1 MIMITQNVKT
11 SKKCSGLGDRNMERW
26 SESGI
31 ESGLILSKIEGP
43 PPPSSKPSSIADK
56 RKQSI
61 FVIDREVTDR
71 FTSTS
76 NPFER
81 SNEEERIIP
90 ALIWKPIN
98 SAKHNPNHLKITSS
112 SSSSQQNRAPQSS
125 QDRALHRQNRR
136 ANERAA
142 SSAASQAPPSV
153 INPFGVTGQRQEN
166 QMIQPDI
173 EKTEEVELVRLY
185 PLSMSSLG
193 GADGQGLP
201 ALPHVVDDVSKHFAQ
216 CIVCFEQK
224 IFSMYPD
231 FCYKNFRVS
240 GDGINKSNPRHPHKV
255 CNVCLEHHISSSITN
270 TGKLFV
276 RCPFYNCN
284 RSLQTLELQS
294 YLSTNEYNLFVKR
307 LKEAEEFAQ
316 QSGLQDLNDDDI
328 ASLGGVD
335 GLELR
340 MCPTC
345 SIRIEK
351 NEGCSSM
358 ICYRCGSNFS
368 WGSAALVKKAPPKPK
383 PKPKPNQQKGN
394 NNNNNN
400 NNNNQPF
407 ENEQIYQSIPK
418 VPPPQTKLW
427 EQQQQIQLEIG
438 RQQRKNQTYQ
448 MIESTN
454 AKFNHVINGRSAGF
468 DPDRFKKANF
478 SQSSSLMSNS
488 TPTKNTFPTTSTS
501 ASSTSPLIVASS
513 KNIYES
519 SKPFHHD
526 EVHSNSS
533 QSGGSIIPPSSLSP
547 PSSSSSSS
555 KSYKTMKGS
564 PMSRKQPEAQPPNS
578 LDFLDESLMD
588 DILQDIGL

>member
-1 MIMITQNVKT
+1 MGNKP
-11 SKKCSGLGDRNMERW
+11 GRENE
-26 SESGI
+26 E
-31 ESGLILSKIEGP
+31 E
-43 PPPSSKPSSIADK
+43 PSAPSSITLKPSRLAKAGATSLGGRDNYDQK
-56 RKQSI
+56 APSTTTQNSHSTNSTYQSSMTSLSDSSKQTK
-61 FVIDREVTDR
+61 VKGDH
-71 FTSTS
+71 
-76 NPFER
+76 
-81 SNEEERIIP
+81 
-90 ALIWKPIN
+90 
-98 SAKHNPNHLKITSS
+98 HNTFNTTPSS
-112 SSSSQQNRAPQSS
+112 SSTTKNMNTKEVSS
-125 QDRALHRQNRR
+125 
-136 ANERAA
+136 
-142 SSAASQAPPSV
+142 
-153 INPFGVTGQRQEN
+153 
-166 QMIQPDI
+166 I
-173 EKTEEVELVRLY
+173 EKTCLVE
-185 PLSMSSLG
+185 
-193 GADGQGLP
+193 D
-201 ALPHVVDDVSKHFAQ
+201 
-216 CIVCFEQK
+216 
-224 IFSMYPD
+224 FS
-231 FCYKNFRVS
+231 R
-240 GDGINKSNPRHPHKV
+240 
-255 CNVCLEHHISSSITN
+255 
-270 TGKLFV
+270 
-276 RCPFYNCN
+276 
-284 RSLQTLELQS
+284 
-294 YLSTNEYNLFVKR
+294 
-307 LKEAEEFAQ
+307 
-316 QSGLQDLNDDDI
+316 
-328 ASLGGVD
+328 
-335 GLELR
+335 
-340 MCPTC
+340 
-345 SIRIEK
+345 
-351 NEGCSSM
+351 
-358 ICYRCGSNFS
+358 
-368 WGSAALVKKAPPKPK
+368 
-383 PKPKPNQQKGN
+383 
-394 NNNNNN
+394 NNNN